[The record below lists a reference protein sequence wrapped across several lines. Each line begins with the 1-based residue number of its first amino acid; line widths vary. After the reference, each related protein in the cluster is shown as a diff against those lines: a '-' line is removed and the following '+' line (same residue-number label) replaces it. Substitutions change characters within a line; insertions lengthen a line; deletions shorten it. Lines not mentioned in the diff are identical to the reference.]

1 MVQRAPIRPTRARL
15 RHALVREALE
25 VRFDHLSAQTVLA
38 EALVHAEMEP
48 AGDYTP
54 EEASRI
60 AWALTEVADQ
70 DNVRPAVRR
79 LLEFVGEAATSD
91 VIDDPVEVAERRRLN

>member
-1 MVQRAPIRPTRARL
+1 MVHRAPTRPTRARL
-15 RHALVREALE
+15 SHALIREALE
-25 VRFDHLSAQTVLA
+25 VRFDYLSAKAVLA
-38 EALVHAEMEP
+38 EGLVHAGMEP
-48 AGDYTP
+48 ANSYTP

-91 VIDDPVEVAERRRLN
+91 VVDDPVEVAERKRLN